1 MPLRS
6 TGWRPGTSAPRA
18 RCGRAALSLKL
29 ADREIHKNAI
39 GEYPVMLL
47 DDVLSELD
55 PRRQEY
61 VLNRIAGGQV
71 FITCCENDRLDALL
85 SGRVYHIREGR
96 VL

>member
-1 MPLRS
+1 ML
-6 TGWRPGTSAPRA
+6 
-18 RCGRAALSLKL
+18 
-29 ADREIHKNAI
+29 
-39 GEYPVMLL
+39 LL

-55 PRRQEY
+55 ARRQDF
-61 VLNRIAGGQV
+61 VLDRITGGQV